1 MKNILYLIAIGLT
14 LTAFTK
20 PGFDN
25 SCFKKSYLQGYV
37 NEVRGNQ
44 MPSPDE
50 SRPGKIP
57 VNTTVYVHALTNIK
71 DTRYREPGKY
81 LNIATPLI
89 TTVTTDSAGYFKIQ
103 LPPGKYSLFVKVDG
117 LLYATLQ
124 DGDGNIF
131 PVEIKKRK
139 TTKTEFTIKHK
150 AYF

>member
-1 MKNILYLIAIGLT
+1 
-14 LTAFTK
+14 
-20 PGFDN
+20 
-25 SCFKKSYLQGYV
+25 
-37 NEVRGNQ
+37 

-50 SRPGKIP
+50 TRPGKIP
-57 VNTTVYVHALTNIK
+57 VSTTVYIYALTNIK

-81 LNIATPLI
+81 LSIATPLI
-89 TTVTTDSAGYFKIQ
+89 TTVTTDSSGYFKIQ
-103 LPPGKYSLFVKVDG
+103 LPPGQYSVFVKVDG

-139 TTKTEFTIKHK
+139 TTATEFTIRHK